1 MVALTIAERQE
12 RTRLH
17 IIDAFKHHKDMT
29 ARQISYELS
38 VYGVWLSPVKLAHFI
53 KDDKHLQKQIRI
65 EAKPIRR
72 NWALTYSL
80 KDRWG
85 GD

>member
-1 MVALTIAERQE
+1 LRILEAL
-12 RTRLH
+12 
-17 IIDAFKHHKDMT
+17 KHHKDMT

-53 KDDKHLQKQIRI
+53 KDDKRLQKQIRI
-65 EAKPIRR
+65 EARPI
-72 NWALTYSL
+72 NGNGTLIYSL